1 MATAR
6 KFRTPEEL
14 KQFLMNETKLALE
27 DTLKIARA
35 KLRSFVIQDVYDAYD
50 SPMYK
55 RTRWLLKK
63 GVIDYYMG
71 NAFGRVYGGVRINK
85 KGYPINAEKL
95 QHSNP
100 YPDGGFYVDAFLEM
114 LNDENNYDN
123 LAIDNSPFH
132 FPYLKRRAFWEDFME
147 WMNDSEKGFAEVF
160 RQKCKDRKI
169 DLENLGK
176 KGSNEST
183 KSKSTPPPATSMT
196 GTSGSES
203 SGWHSIGQ
211 RSESRGINFNF
222 GIGSGKSN
230 SALSRTF
237 DAMEKER
244 MNFAN
249 DIEKARGDNYKQ
261 GTIGHT

>member
-1 MATAR
+1 MAVR

-14 KQFLMNETKLALE
+14 KQFLTNETKKALE

-50 SPMYK
+50 SAIYK
-55 RTRWLLKK
+55 RTRWLLKS

-85 KGYPINAEKL
+85 KGYTTNSDKL

-132 FPYLKRRAFWEDFME
+132 FPYLKRRSIWEDFTN
-147 WMNDSEKGFAEVF
+147 WMNDEKEGFAAVF
-160 RQKCKDRKI
+160 KQKCKDRKI

-176 KGSNEST
+176 TNEQTTT
-183 KSKSTPPPATSMT
+183 KKKESSPLPPATSVT
-196 GTSGSES
+196 GTGNDV
-203 SGWHSIGQ
+203 GRTAIPQ
-211 RSESRGINFNF
+211 RNPNRFNYNY
-222 GIGSGKSN
+222 GIGSRNSSS
-230 SALSRTF
+230 SALQRQL
-237 DAMEKER
+237 DALDRQRSDYER
-244 MNFAN
+244 
-249 DIEKARGDNYKQ
+249 EHRYK
-261 GTIGHT
+261 G